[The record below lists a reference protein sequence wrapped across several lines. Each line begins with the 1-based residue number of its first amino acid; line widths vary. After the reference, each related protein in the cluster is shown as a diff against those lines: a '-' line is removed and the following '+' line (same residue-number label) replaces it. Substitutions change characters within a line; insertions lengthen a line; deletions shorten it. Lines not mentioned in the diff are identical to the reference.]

1 MFNRLNPSELQSA
14 IVRHPL
20 IVKPDTTVMD
30 AIAQM
35 SGVRTLCETTKTVDG
50 QLDELYLEARS
61 SCILVV
67 EEGKLLGILTER
79 DMVRLSAQECYFE
92 NLAIREVMTHPVVT
106 MHESDFTDLF
116 FTFNLLQQQRIRH
129 LPILD
134 DRERVVGLVTNESLR
149 QSSRPVDLLRLRLVF
164 EVMTSEVICAALDS
178 SMLAIAQLMAKHRLS
193 SIMIV
198 QPGGSQTEPL
208 QIPVGIITERDIVQ
222 FQALGLNLKTCLAEA
237 VMSTP
242 IFAVKPD
249 DSLWVVQQ
257 IMEHRLIRR
266 LAVTGEQ
273 GELLGIV
280 TQTSLLQALNPLELY
295 NLAEVLQKKSVR
307 LEAEKIEILETRN
320 VELEQQV
327 EARMMLL
334 IAKAERERLVL
345 AIALQIRSS

>member
-1 MFNRLNPSELQSA
+1 M
-14 IVRHPL
+14 
-20 IVKPDTTVMD
+20 
-30 AIAQM
+30 
-35 SGVRTLCETTKTVDG
+35 
-50 QLDELYLEARS
+50 
-61 SCILVV
+61 
-67 EEGKLLGILTER
+67 
-79 DMVRLSAQECYFE
+79 
-92 NLAIREVMTHPVVT
+92 
-106 MHESDFTDLF
+106 
-116 FTFNLLQQQRIRH
+116 
-129 LPILD
+129 
-134 DRERVVGLVTNESLR
+134 GLVTNESLR

-164 EVMTSEVICAALDS
+164 EVMTSDVICATPNS
-178 SMLAIAQLMAKHRLS
+178 SMLAIAQLMAKHRVS

-198 QPGGSQTEPL
+198 QPGGSETEPL

-257 IMEHRLIRR
+257 IMEQRLIRR
-266 LAVTGEQ
+266 LAVTGKQ

-280 TQTSLLQALNPLELY
+280 TKANLLQALNPLELY
-295 NLAEVLQKKSVR
+295 KLAEVLEKKSVR
-307 LEAEKIEILETRN
+307 LETEKIELLETRN

-345 AIALQIRSS
+345 AIALQIRSSLSLQTILDSTVTEVRQLLGCDRVSIWQFEADWQTIAVAESTDSSVSLVGQRVSDSCLKQGYTEIYRQGRIRIVSDIYKVKSQTVTEIC